1 MADEQ
6 KRRGLTPE
14 QWAEVRP
21 AFEGGESILSLAK
34 RFGVKRDTIA
44 ARRDRE
50 AWVIGHDV
58 GHMPNREQQR
68 VVRDRAQGQVIDIAS
83 RRVVEKLDTSGAL
96 DAMAS
101 DIARAVADNAPMVI
115 KLNRLINLYA
125 DFALGEGKPE
135 SLCMRPSEKQSHAD
149 VLKALV
155 GAMQIGIAATR
166 EVAGL
171 RPGQSSAMAADGGRK
186 DAPTID
192 WQDTDRETA

>member
-14 QWAEVRP
+14 QWAEVRK
-21 AFEGGESILSLAK
+21 AYEAGESVLSLSK
-34 RFGVKRDTIA
+34 KHGVQRQTIMG
-44 ARRDRE
+44 RRDRE
-50 AWVIGHDV
+50 TWTIRSTTHVSGRTEQRAV
-58 GHMPNREQQR
+58 RE
-68 VVRDRAQGQVIDIAS
+68 RAQSKVIDIAS

-96 DAMAS
+96 DAMAA
-101 DIARAVADNAPMVI
+101 DIARAVADNAPMVL
-115 KLNRLINLYA
+115 KLNRLVNLYA
-125 DFALGEGKPE
+125 DFALGEGKSE
-135 SLCMRPSEKQSHAD
+135 SLRMKPSEKQSHAD

-192 WQDTDRETA
+192 WHDTDRETA